1 MAGKKNDKKEVKKT
15 VKTKTVKSKKTTKKV
30 IDLDNKEQL
39 ARLRTQLKKEID
51 ESNIKAIK
59 DKKSTKKETKKEE
72 RKFDNRKPLIKN
84 EIVKKCIKAL
94 SMLVMSVLLAICAFL
109 VTYIAVNKLSQVKG
123 KTPALGL
130 YTIIS
135 PSMTPKIKVYDVV
148 FVVKTKPENI
158 KIGDVISYY
167 STNNYFK
174 GVPITHRVVEKLNTN
189 EGIVFITQGDAN
201 PEADSELI
209 LSNNVVGV
217 VRAKIPQLG
226 RIQFFLSSKMGWIIA
241 ILIPALGVLSYDILK
256 LFNLLK
262 LKNELLKTKKAIK

>member
-1 MAGKKNDKKEVKKT
+1 MAGKKNVEKVTTKKATAKKT
-15 VKTKTVKSKKTTKKV
+15 TTKKV
-30 IDLDNKEQL
+30 AEKKIDLDSKEQL
-39 ARLRTQLKKEID
+39 TRLRNELKKEID
-51 ESNIKAIK
+51 ESNIKPVK
-59 DKKSTKKETKKEE
+59 DKKTTKKVVKDSKP
-72 RKFDNRKPLIKN
+72 FDNRKPLIKN
-84 EIVKKCIKAL
+84 ETLKKAL
-94 SMLVMSVLLAICAFL
+94 KAFSMVVMSVLLAICAFL
-109 VTYIAVNKLSQVKG
+109 ITYIAVNKISQLKG
-123 KTPALGL
+123 KTPPLGL

-148 FVVKTKPENI
+148 FVVKTEPEKI

-167 STNNYFK
+167 STNDYFK

-201 PEADSELI
+201 PSADSELI

-217 VRAKIPQLG
+217 VRARVPQLG

-256 LFNLLK
+256 LFNLIK